1 MLHTLKTT
9 QILKSDMD
17 TVWEFM
23 SSPKNLARITPDYMG
38 FQILSDEE
46 DLKEMYS
53 GQLIEY
59 CVTPVLGIKMHW
71 VTEITHVQDKHYF
84 VDEQR
89 FGPYAL
95 WHHKHFLK
103 EVPEGIEMTDI
114 IHYKIPFGF
123 IGRIANTLF
132 IKKKVKEIFDHRY
145 SILEELFNHG
155 K

>member
-59 CVTPVLGIKMHW
+59 CVK
-71 VTEITHVQDKHYF
+71 
-84 VDEQR
+84 
-89 FGPYAL
+89 FG
-95 WHHKHFLK
+95 
-103 EVPEGIEMTDI
+103 T
-114 IHYKIPFGF
+114 
-123 IGRIANTLF
+123 
-132 IKKKVKEIFDHRY
+132 
-145 SILEELFNHG
+145 SG
-155 K
+155 KSGSL

>member
-1 MLHTLKTT
+1 MLHVLKTT
-9 QILKSDMD
+9 QVLKSDMN
-17 TVWEFM
+17 TVWKFM
-23 SSPKNLARITPDYMG
+23 SSPMNLARITPHYMG
-38 FQILSDEE
+38 FQILSDEG
-46 DLKEMYS
+46 DLKEMYP

-59 CVTPVLGIKMHW
+59 YVTPVMGIKMHW

-89 FGPYAL
+89 FGPYTL

-103 EVPEGIEMTDI
+103 EVPEGVEMTDI

-123 IGRIANTLF
+123 IGRLANSLF
-132 IKKKVKEIFDHRY
+132 IKNKVKEIFDHRY

>member
-1 MLHTLKTT
+1 MLHVLKTT
-9 QILKSDMD
+9 QVLKSDMN
-17 TVWEFM
+17 TVWKFM
-23 SSPKNLARITPDYMG
+23 SSPMNLARITPHYMG
-38 FQILSDEE
+38 FQILSDEG
-46 DLKEMYS
+46 DLKEMYP

-59 CVTPVLGIKMHW
+59 YVTPVMGIKMNW

-89 FGPYAL
+89 FGPYTL

-123 IGRIANTLF
+123 IGRLANSLF
-132 IKKKVKEIFDHRY
+132 IKNKVKEIFDHRY

>member
-1 MLHTLKTT
+1 MLHVLKTT
-9 QILKSDMD
+9 QVLKSDMN
-17 TVWEFM
+17 TVWKFM
-23 SSPKNLARITPDYMG
+23 SSPMNLARITPHYMG
-38 FQILSDEE
+38 FQILSDEG
-46 DLKEMYS
+46 DLKEMYP

-59 CVTPVLGIKMHW
+59 YVTPVMGIKMNW

-89 FGPYAL
+89 FGPYTL

-103 EVPEGIEMTDI
+103 EGPEGIEMTDI

-123 IGRIANTLF
+123 IGRLANSLF
-132 IKKKVKEIFDHRY
+132 IKNKVKEIFDHRY

>member
-17 TVWEFM
+17 TVWKFM

-59 CVTPVLGIKMHW
+59 YVTPVMGIKMHW

-103 EVPEGIEMTDI
+103 EVSEGIEMTDI
-114 IHYKIPFGF
+114 VHYKIPLGF

-132 IKKKVKEIFDHRY
+132 IKNKVKEIFDHRY

>member
-1 MLHTLKTT
+1 MLHVLKTT
-9 QILKSDMD
+9 QVLESDMN
-17 TVWEFM
+17 TVWKFM
-23 SSPKNLARITPDYMG
+23 SSPMNLARITPHYMG
-38 FQILSDEE
+38 FQILSDEG
-46 DLKEMYS
+46 DLKEMYP

-59 CVTPVLGIKMHW
+59 YVTPVMGIKMHW

-89 FGPYAL
+89 FGPYTL

-123 IGRIANTLF
+123 IGRLANSLF
-132 IKKKVKEIFDHRY
+132 IKNKVKEIFDHRY